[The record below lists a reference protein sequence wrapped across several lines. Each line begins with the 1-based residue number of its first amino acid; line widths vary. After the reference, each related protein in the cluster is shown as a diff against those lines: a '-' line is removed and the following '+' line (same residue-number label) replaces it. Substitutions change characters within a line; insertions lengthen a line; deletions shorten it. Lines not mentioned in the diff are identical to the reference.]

1 MAPSEK
7 IPADLRDALDEAL
20 EALAGWPRNGPDPV
34 VSWNGRQ
41 TPIETVFR
49 LVESSSEPAPED
61 ICDAAFTLASVF
73 RSGPEAAG
81 HACRGPKDDSYASV
95 SECLIALYAARQDR
109 YRRRGS

>member
-1 MAPSEK
+1 MTPKS
-7 IPADLRDALDEAL
+7 IPTDIRDAFDEAL
-20 EALAGWPRNGPDPV
+20 EALAGWTRNGPDPV
-34 VSWNGRQ
+34 VSLNGKQ

-95 SECLIALYAARQDR
+95 GACLYALF
-109 YRRRGS
+109 